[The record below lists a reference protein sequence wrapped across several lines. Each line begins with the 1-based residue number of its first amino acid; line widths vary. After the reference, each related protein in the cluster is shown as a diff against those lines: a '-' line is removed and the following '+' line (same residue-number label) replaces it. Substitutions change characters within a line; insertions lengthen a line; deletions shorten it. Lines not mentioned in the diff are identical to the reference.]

1 MEIEELE
8 EALLNEQEKN
18 KALASELETL
28 KADSDKLKADNER
41 LLDYNNKLFMRVGT
55 PAEDK
60 PADESEEEVTEET
73 LINNIKK
80 IMEENR

>member
-8 EALLNEQEKN
+8 EALLKEQEKN

-60 PADESEEEVTEET
+60 PAEETEEVTEEKV
-73 LINNIKK
+73 IENIKK

>member
-8 EALLNEQEKN
+8 EALLKEQEKN
-18 KALASELETL
+18 KALASELEAL

-60 PADESEEEVTEET
+60 PAEETEEVTEEKV
-73 LINNIKK
+73 IENIKK

>member
-8 EALLNEQEKN
+8 EALLKEQEKN
-18 KALASELETL
+18 KALASELEAL

-60 PADESEEEVTEET
+60 PADESEEVTEET

>member
-8 EALLNEQEKN
+8 EALLKEQEKN

-60 PADESEEEVTEET
+60 PADETEEVTEET

>member
-8 EALLNEQEKN
+8 EALLKEQEKN
-18 KALASELETL
+18 KALTSELETL

-60 PADESEEEVTEET
+60 PAEETEEVTEEKV
-73 LINNIKK
+73 IANIKK
-80 IMEENR
+80 IMEENK

>member
-8 EALLNEQEKN
+8 EALLKEQEKN

-60 PADESEEEVTEET
+60 PAEETEEVTEET

>member
-1 MEIEELE
+1 MEIDELE
-8 EALLNEQEKN
+8 EALLKEQEKN
-18 KALASELETL
+18 KALTSELDAL

-60 PADESEEEVTEET
+60 PAEETEEVTEET

-80 IMEENR
+80 IMEENK

>member
-8 EALLNEQEKN
+8 EALLKEQEKN
-18 KALASELETL
+18 KALASELEAL

-60 PADESEEEVTEET
+60 PADETEEVTEEKV
-73 LINNIKK
+73 IENIKK